1 MDIFK
6 MPRGSRVFVARHGV
20 RRALKGMSLAH
31 SSVASTVATSPL
43 AHRRKRVRDTSW
55 TRASLPSRNLTASPI
70 RSATRLSEDS
80 RSDTLARLSLGFSG
94 TLNTRMLRTRHGVSP
109 RMSANDD
116 GRPSFE
122 EMDPE
127 HARLLPGETSVSK
140 NKIPVDW
147 RATGTAFV
155 FPAIGGLLFGWDIGV
170 TSGALA
176 NLTSPATSGTDW
188 YSLDPFQTGLVVS
201 ASLAGALTASAAAA
215 VSLGDKLGS
224 KRELQLAAAL
234 YFLGAT
240 SQGLAPSLEGLVAG
254 RFAYGLGIGFAMHA
268 APMYLSETAPSSVR
282 GLLISLKE
290 GFIVGGIL
298 LGYLGSYAIV
308 GQEGGWR
315 TLLSS
320 SSLVAAALAVGM
332 TTLPDSPRWIA
343 QKGGS
348 EEEVRTA
355 LQRVRGRSAV
365 GDAFDQEVRAMVA
378 QSGAGTTGGVAELF
392 QKRNLRPLYVGLSV
406 VLFQQI
412 TGQPS
417 VLYYAEQVFEA
428 AGYDSDQGAGVSVIL
443 GLFKLVMTGF
453 AVKYVDTL
461 GRRPL
466 LLGGVGVMTLA
477 TAVLGAC
484 SATLA
489 AGDAA
494 NAPITATASV
504 VAVFMYVG
512 AYQVSFGPIAWLL
525 VGEIFPQRVRSAAVG
540 AATLTN
546 FGSNFVV
553 SLYLPTII
561 NTFGQA
567 GTYYLFSSMGG
578 VALLSIYLTVVE
590 TKGKTLEEI
599 EEQMTR

>member
-1 MDIFK
+1 
-6 MPRGSRVFVARHGV
+6 
-20 RRALKGMSLAH
+20 MS
-31 SSVASTVATSPL
+31 V
-43 AHRRKRVRDTSW
+43 D
-55 TRASLPSRNLTASPI
+55 
-70 RSATRLSEDS
+70 
-80 RSDTLARLSLGFSG
+80 
-94 TLNTRMLRTRHGVSP
+94 
-109 RMSANDD
+109 DD
-116 GRPSFE
+116 GRSSFDE
-122 EMDPE
+122 LAPE
-127 HARLLPGETSVSK
+127 NAQLSSANAETVLSK

-147 RATGTAFV
+147 RATGLAFV
-155 FPAIGGLLFGWDIGV
+155 FPAMGGLLFGWDIGS

-176 NLTSPATSGTDW
+176 NLSSPVTSGTDW

-201 ASLAGALTASAAAA
+201 SSLAGALTASVAAA
-215 VSLGDKLGS
+215 VSLGDALGS
-224 KRELQLAAAL
+224 KRQLQLAAAL

-240 SQGLAPSLEGLVAG
+240 TQGFAPSLETLVAG

-298 LGYLGSYAIV
+298 LGYLGSYMIN
-308 GQEGGWR
+308 GEEGGWR

-320 SSLVAAALAVGM
+320 SALVAVALAVGM
-332 TTLPDSPRWIA
+332 TSLPDSPRWLA

-348 EEEVRTA
+348 EAEVRSA
-355 LQRVRGRSAV
+355 LHRVRGKSAV
-365 GDAFDQEVRAMVA
+365 GETFDQEVKALVDPA
-378 QSGAGTTGGVAELF
+378 NPTTGGIEDLF
-392 QKRNLRPLYVGLSV
+392 QKRNLKPLYVGLSV

-428 AGYDSDQGAGVSVIL
+428 AGYDSNQGAGVSVIL
-443 GLFKLVMTGF
+443 GLFKLIMTGF

-466 LLGGVGVMTLA
+466 LLGGVSVMTLA
-477 TAVLGAC
+477 TVVLGIC

-489 AGDAA
+489 AGDAS
-494 NAPITATASV
+494 PGGVTATASV

-512 AYQVSFGPIAWLL
+512 AYQISFGPIAWLL

-546 FGSNFVV
+546 FGSNFLV

-561 NTFGQA
+561 DNLGQA
-567 GTYYLFSSMGG
+567 GTYYLFSSMGV
-578 VALLSIYLTVVE
+578 VALVSIYLTVVE

-599 EEQMTR
+599 EELMTR

>member
-1 MDIFK
+1 
-6 MPRGSRVFVARHGV
+6 
-20 RRALKGMSLAH
+20 
-31 SSVASTVATSPL
+31 
-43 AHRRKRVRDTSW
+43 
-55 TRASLPSRNLTASPI
+55 
-70 RSATRLSEDS
+70 
-80 RSDTLARLSLGFSG
+80 
-94 TLNTRMLRTRHGVSP
+94 MLRTRHGVSP

-127 HARLLPGETSVSK
+127 QARLLPGETSVSK

-176 NLTSPATSGTDW
+176 NLTSPVTSGTDW

-320 SSLVAAALAVGM
+320 SSLVAAALAVG
-332 TTLPDSPRWIA
+332 
-343 QKGGS
+343 
-348 EEEVRTA
+348 TA

-443 GLFKLVMTGF
+443 GLFKLIMTGF

>member
-1 MDIFK
+1 
-6 MPRGSRVFVARHGV
+6 
-20 RRALKGMSLAH
+20 
-31 SSVASTVATSPL
+31 
-43 AHRRKRVRDTSW
+43 
-55 TRASLPSRNLTASPI
+55 
-70 RSATRLSEDS
+70 
-80 RSDTLARLSLGFSG
+80 
-94 TLNTRMLRTRHGVSP
+94 MLRTRHGVSP
-109 RMSANDD
+109 RMSMNDD

-127 HARLLPGETSVSK
+127 QAQLLPATTAVSK

-176 NLTSPATSGTDW
+176 NLSSPVTSGTDW

-201 ASLAGALTASAAAA
+201 ASLAGALMASAAAA
-215 VSLGDKLGS
+215 VSLGDTLGS

-234 YFLGAT
+234 YFLGAI

-298 LGYLGSYAIV
+298 LGYLGSYVIV
-308 GQEGGWR
+308 GEEGGWR

-332 TTLPDSPRWIA
+332 TALPDSPRWLA

-348 EEEVRTA
+348 EEEVWSA
-355 LQRVRGRSAV
+355 LRRVRGRSAA

-378 QSGAGTTGGVAELF
+378 SAGAGTPSGGIAELF
-392 QKRNLRPLYVGLSV
+392 QKRNLKPLYVGLSV

-443 GLFKLVMTGF
+443 GLFKLIMTGF

-466 LLGGVGVMTLA
+466 LLGGVSVMTLA

-494 NAPITATASV
+494 NAPLTANASV

-561 NTFGQA
+561 DTFGQA
-567 GTYYLFSSMGG
+567 GTYYLFSSTGV